1 MSTYYLCFIEN
12 ISLSNKKKKKK
23 YCFCKGK
30 MEKFS
35 IFHYFHT
42 LSDLLQRALFQ
53 HSELM
58 TWISEFF
65 SFMKNTENGQ
75 LELNLQEESFSVGKK

>member
-12 ISLSNKKKKKK
+12 ISLSNKKRKKK

-42 LSDLLQRALFQ
+42 LSDQRALFQ

-58 TWISEFF
+58 T
-65 SFMKNTENGQ
+65 
-75 LELNLQEESFSVGKK
+75 